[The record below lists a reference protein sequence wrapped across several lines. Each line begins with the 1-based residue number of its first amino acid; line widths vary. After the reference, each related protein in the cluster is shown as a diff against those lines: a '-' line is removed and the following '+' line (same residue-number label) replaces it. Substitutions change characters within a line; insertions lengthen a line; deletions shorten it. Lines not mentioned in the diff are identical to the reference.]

1 MCIKTKLH
9 LLPTVGTIVF
19 TGFAQT
25 ENLVTAALNGSD
37 AARIFA
43 VYHIHQSLRWNRM
56 VFLYDFAMLDN
67 VDGNV
72 RVYFSKN
79 FNSLW
84 KFCPL
89 NFDQVFPTAFA
100 AADILQQS
108 DRGRT
113 IFQFQKL
120 IQLQPLSSRNVI

>member
-1 MCIKTKLH
+1 
-9 LLPTVGTIVF
+9 
-19 TGFAQT
+19 
-25 ENLVTAALNGSD
+25 
-37 AARIFA
+37 
-43 VYHIHQSLRWNRM
+43 M

-89 NFDQVFPTAFA
+89 NFNQVFPAAFA
-100 AADILQQS
+100 ASDILQQS
-108 DRGRT
+108 DRCRT

-120 IQLQPLSSRNVI
+120 IQFQPLSSRNVI